1 LSKLDQVVFAT
12 EKLLSPAAPGVLALV
27 GSYEPD
33 MDALREAV
41 DVDPMLTVRVINE
54 ANKSYYASKV
64 PVQSVRRALLRLGW
78 KDSRELLTR
87 LLIQTAGAQLPRQA
101 SGVVWHHATRVAHL
115 ARLIARSGGAVNPEL
130 AYTAGLTHSL
140 GTLGLLA
147 LHKEGYGA
155 AVTNARSNVHLAA
168 QERKAFGY
176 DHAAVGSGVLSRMEV
191 PAALADAVNWQ
202 YQARVAKSDWNDGG
216 SLALAGTLQLCH
228 WAFAKGDDDVL
239 PTGEQFMAQPLA
251 GRLGL
256 SADTA
261 DELGERF
268 VALVA
273 DAEAKAA

>member
-1 LSKLDQVVFAT
+1 MSKLDRVVVAT

-27 GSYEPD
+27 GNYEPD
-33 MDALREAV
+33 IDALRKAV

-64 PVQSVRRALLRLGW
+64 PVQSVCRALVRLGW

-87 LLIQTAGAQLPRQA
+87 LLIQSAGAQLPGKA
-101 SGVVWHHATRVAHL
+101 SGLVWHHATRVAIL
-115 ARLIARSGGAVNPEL
+115 ARLVAKTGGVVNPEL

-140 GTLGLLA
+140 GALGLLA
-147 LHKEGYGA
+147 LHKDGYGSA
-155 AVTNARSNVHLAA
+155 LTKARSNVHLAA

-216 SLALAGTLQLCH
+216 SLALAGALQLCH
-228 WAFAKGDDDVL
+228 WAFANGDDDI
-239 PTGEQFMAQPLA
+239 PTGERFMAQPLSE
-251 GRLGL
+251 RLGL
-256 SADTA
+256 SLDKADGLA
-261 DELGERF
+261 ERF
-268 VALVA
+268 AALTA
-273 DAEAKAA
+273 DAESKAA